1 MIDRNLGDLHVFQT
15 PEEVAAGVADAFVA
29 DAAHAVQERGAF
41 FVALAGGST
50 PKAAYALLA
59 QAPRAQLVDWRHVHV
74 YFGDERCVAP
84 DNAESNYNMARE
96 ALLSRVPLPEENVH
110 RMRGED
116 EPEQAARAYASQLVQ
131 AMGDTPVFDLIMLG
145 MGTDAHTASLFPG
158 SDPRTDED
166 RLVRAV
172 YVEKLS
178 AHRIT
183 LTPRV
188 LNNARHVLV
197 ATEGLPKA
205 PALYAVRCG
214 PYDPVERPIQILAP
228 RTGTLSWYVDRKAAA
243 ELPAK

>member
-1 MIDRNLGDLHVFQT
+1 MIDRTLGDLHVFET

-29 DAAHAVQERGAF
+29 DAERAVQDRGAF

-59 QAPRAQLVDWRHVHV
+59 QTPRDQRVDWRHVHV

-84 DNAESNYNMARE
+84 DSAESNYNMARE
-96 ALLSRVPLPEENVH
+96 ALLSRVPVPEENVH

-116 EPEQAARAYASQLVQ
+116 DPEQAARAYASQLVQ

-158 SDPRTDED
+158 SDPQTDED

-214 PYDPVERPIQILAP
+214 PYDPVERPIQVLAP
-228 RTGTLSWYVDRKAAA
+228 RSGTLSWYVDRKAAA
-243 ELPAK
+243 ELPSK

>member
-1 MIDRNLGDLHVFQT
+1 MIDRNLGGLHVFET

-29 DAAHAVQERGAF
+29 DAQHAVQERGAF

-59 QAPRAQLVDWRHVHV
+59 QPPRAQAVDWRHVHV

-84 DNAESNYNMARE
+84 DSAESNYNMARE
-96 ALLSRVPLPEENVH
+96 ALLSRVPLPEENEH

-116 EPEQAARAYASQLVQ
+116 DPEQAARAYASQLVE
-131 AMGDTPVFDLIMLG
+131 AMGDRPIFDLIMLG

-158 SDPRTDED
+158 SDPCADED

-172 YVEKLS
+172 FVEKLS

-228 RTGTLSWYVDRKAAA
+228 RNGTLSWYVDRKAAA